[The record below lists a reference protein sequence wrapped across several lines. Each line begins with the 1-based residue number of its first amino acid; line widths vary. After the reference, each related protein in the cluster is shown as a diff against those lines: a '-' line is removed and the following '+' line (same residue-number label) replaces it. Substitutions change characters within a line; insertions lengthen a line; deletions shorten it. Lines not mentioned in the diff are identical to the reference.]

1 MTCVIC
7 KHGQLVA
14 GTTTIN
20 RNTAGKTLVLKDVPA
35 LVCDN
40 CGETYLEDA
49 IVDAVDTLARDYARS
64 GAEVVVAAYSAA
76 A

>member
-7 KHGQLVA
+7 KHGELVA
-14 GTTTIN
+14 GTTTLH
-20 RNTAGKTLVLKDVPA
+20 RDTGGRTLVLKEVPA

-40 CGETYLEDA
+40 CGETYLDDA
-49 IVDAVDTLARDYARS
+49 TVDAVDALARDYARS
-64 GAEVVVAAYSAA
+64 GAEVVVAAYPAA